1 MHEVTVSLD
10 DAKALL
16 SREES
21 HFLDFKSKDSTGKVI
36 QKIASALANA
46 DGGEFIV
53 GIEDSKRASDLARW
67 QGFESIEDGNHVLA
81 SLTRDIKPPVPY
93 SVEWVRCPEINESF
107 VCVVTIR
114 KSADVHETADASVY
128 VRRSASTARID
139 GQDRVNLALSKGAET
154 YENQELASYETGELV
169 EEKELDQFLQ
179 GVSPRTDA
187 DDFVRKQRLVNT
199 ATGKVR
205 LCGAILFADSPSAVS
220 AKRCAVKVA
229 RYGTKAKTPERKHLA
244 GVPATIEGPARLLID
259 QTIDT
264 VQQMIEAVSVLDSSG
279 NMTQLHYPPEALK
292 EVIVNAVIHRDYNIS
307 DDIVIRV
314 FDNRV
319 EVRSPGRL
327 PGHMTL
333 NNLLTDRFSRNP
345 TINRLINK
353 YPDPPNKDIGEG
365 LKTLM
370 RSMADAKLK
379 PPTFDLEDNYFVVTI
394 EHTPLA
400 RPEELVL
407 DYLASNPE
415 ITNAI
420 ARELTGINS
429 ENTMKEVFYTLRDA
443 QKIERVPGKAG
454 NKSAWRLIPVST
466 PRPRGQRAQ
475 PRRQTRARRRSGQR
489 P

>member
-1 MHEVTVSLD
+1 MQQITVSLD
-10 DAKALL
+10 DAKAILR
-16 SREES
+16 REES
-21 HFLDFKSKDSTGKVI
+21 HFRDFKSKESAGKVI
-36 QKIASALANA
+36 QKIGAALANA
-46 DGGEFIV
+46 DGGEFII
-53 GIEDSKRASDLARW
+53 GIEDSKRASGLARW
-67 QGFESIEDGNHVLA
+67 QGFDSIEDGNHILS
-81 SLTRDIKPPVPY
+81 SLSRDIKPPVPY

-114 KSADVHETADASVY
+114 KSAAVHETADSSVY
-128 VRRSASTARID
+128 VRRSASTAKIE

-154 YENQELASYETGELV
+154 YENQELASYDLAELV
-169 EEKELDQFLQ
+169 TENELGQFLQ
-179 GVSPRTDA
+179 GISPRTEA
-187 DDFVRKQRLVNT
+187 DDFARKQRLVNP

-205 LCGAILFADSPSAVS
+205 VCGAILFADSPSAVT

-229 RYGTKAKTPERKHLA
+229 RYETKAQTPERKHLA
-244 GVPATIEGPARLLID
+244 GVPTTIEGPARLLID
-259 QTIDT
+259 QTIDI
-264 VQQMIEAVSVLDSSG
+264 VQQMIEAVSVLDPTG
-279 NMTQLHYPPEALK
+279 NMTPLHYPPEALK

-333 NNLLTDRFSRNP
+333 TNLLTDRFSRNP

-379 PPTFDLEDNYFVVTI
+379 PPTFELEDNYFVVNI

-407 DYLASNPE
+407 DYLAGNPE

-429 ENTMKEVFYTLRDA
+429 ENTMKEVFYTLKRA
-443 QKIERVPGKAG
+443 GKIEMVAGKAG
-454 NKSAWRLIPVST
+454 NKSAWHLIPAVT
-466 PRPRGQRAQ
+466 PPHGGQRTQ
-475 PRRQTRARRRSGQR
+475 PRRQSRARRRGR
-489 P
+489 KP